1 MFWTA
6 GIHCF
11 VCPRSAR
18 TEKTRSGVARM
29 TAVLVK
35 DMGPSR
41 ELGPIK
47 PTADGSFVNPPDRR
61 RTLMPGTPHRSGRQK
76 GRHRML
82 ESLFLS
88 AGSIAVGFLLLNQ
101 GAKFITDNATRI
113 SGRIGRSRFV
123 FGALFV
129 STLSA
134 LPELLVSGI
143 AAR

>member
-6 GIHCF
+6 CIHCF

-47 PTADGSFVNPPDRR
+47 PTADGPLSTPRSPANFDAGDASSVRASEGTTSDAGEPFPLGGIDRRWIPAPEPRREVHHCQRAPELRPDRTHRLSVR
-61 RTLMPGTPHRSGRQK
+61 R
-76 GRHRML
+76 
-82 ESLFLS
+82 
-88 AGSIAVGFLLLNQ
+88 AVRG
-101 GAKFITDNATRI
+101 
-113 SGRIGRSRFV
+113 
-123 FGALFV
+123 GALP
-129 STLSA
+129 L
-134 LPELLVSGI
+134 
-143 AAR
+143 AATPGQRV